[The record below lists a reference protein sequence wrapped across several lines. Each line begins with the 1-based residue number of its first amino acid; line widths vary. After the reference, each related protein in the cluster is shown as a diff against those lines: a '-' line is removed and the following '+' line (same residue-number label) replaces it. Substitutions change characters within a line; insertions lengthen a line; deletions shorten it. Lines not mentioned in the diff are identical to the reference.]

1 MEKNITKVRL
11 VKLSVFYHLDRGVAI
26 IDSNLKQDFIRV
38 HPVND
43 KPIFIGESYII
54 KEVVNMAKLY
64 DKKFDYMQQFEEYK
78 PCEN

>member
-1 MEKNITKVRL
+1 MEQNITKAHL
-11 VKLSVFYHLDRGVAI
+11 VKLSVFYHLDRGIAI

-54 KEVVNMAKLY
+54 KEVVEMAKLY